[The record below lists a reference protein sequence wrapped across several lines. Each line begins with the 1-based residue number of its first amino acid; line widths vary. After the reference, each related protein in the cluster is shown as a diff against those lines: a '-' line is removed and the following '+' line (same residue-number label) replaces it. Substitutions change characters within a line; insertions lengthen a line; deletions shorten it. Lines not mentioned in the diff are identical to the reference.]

1 MNTDSEIQENIVDA
15 LYSDVAIDASK
26 LTIAVRD
33 RIATIAGRV
42 RSHSDKLE
50 ARRAA
55 QCVAGVR
62 AVIVRI
68 EVMPMNAKR
77 YPAGDQ
83 ELMKHLT
90 FAAAC
95 D

>member
-1 MNTDSEIQENIVDA
+1 MNTDSDIQENIVDA
-15 LYSDVAIDASK
+15 LYSEVAMDSSK
-26 LTIAVRD
+26 LTVAVRN
-33 RIATIAGRV
+33 RIATIEGRV
-42 RSHSDKLE
+42 RSYSDKLE

-77 YPAGDQ
+77 FPASDQ
-83 ELMKHLT
+83 ETINNMN
-90 FAAAC
+90 FAATC

>member
-1 MNTDSEIQENIVDA
+1 MNTDSDIQENIVDA
-15 LYSDVAIDASK
+15 LYSEVAMDSSK
-26 LTIAVRD
+26 LTVEVRD
-33 RIATIAGRV
+33 RIATIEGRV
-42 RSHSDKLE
+42 RSYSDKLE

-77 YPAGDQ
+77 FSTSDQ
-83 ELMKHLT
+83 EIINTMD